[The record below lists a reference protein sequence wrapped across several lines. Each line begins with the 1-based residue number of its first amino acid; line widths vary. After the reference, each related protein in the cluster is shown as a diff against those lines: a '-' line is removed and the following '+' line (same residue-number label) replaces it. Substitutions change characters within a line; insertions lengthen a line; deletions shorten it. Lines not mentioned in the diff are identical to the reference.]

1 MNELRNPWLAF
12 AVACVLGLILFALI
26 PVSKL
31 SAHDHEHPELNE
43 WYSTLMQPDI
53 PTVPCCGEAD
63 AYWCDDYFAR
73 DGKAYC
79 RITDDRVVPGRPQVD
94 VGTEILIPPYKLK
107 WDKSNPTGHA
117 IVFMSPR
124 LYVYCFVQSGGG

>member
-53 PTVPCCGEAD
+53 PTVPSA
-63 AYWCDDYFAR
+63 AR
-73 DGKAYC
+73 RMLTGAMTTSPETAR
-79 RITDDRVVPGRPQVD
+79 RIAGSQTTASSPAAR
-94 VGTEILIPPYKLK
+94 KLT
-107 WDKSNPTGHA
+107 SG
-117 IVFMSPR
+117 PR
-124 LYVYCFVQSGGG
+124 Y